1 MTSKLTNGKSY
12 ATSVWVRSQSGTP
25 SAKVTLAL
33 TANGTTSY
41 LSLTPATAVNA
52 NGWTQLTGTATVSWT
67 GTLSGANLYIETS
80 AGTDGL
86 YVDDA
91 SFQ

>member
-12 ATSVWVRSQSGTP
+12 ATSVWVRAQSGTP

-41 LSLTPATAVNA
+41 VPADP
-52 NGWTQLTGTATVSWT
+52 GRRR
-67 GTLSGANLYIETS
+67 
-80 AGTDGL
+80 
-86 YVDDA
+86 
-91 SFQ
+91 

>member
-25 SAKVTLAL
+25 SAKATLAL

-41 LSLTPATAVNA
+41 VQLTPATAVNA
-52 NGWTQLTGTATVSWT
+52 NGWTQLPARRPCRGP
-67 GTLSGANLYIETS
+67 GR
-80 AGTDGL
+80 
-86 YVDDA
+86 
-91 SFQ
+91 